1 LILNLQWSPGNFPF
15 FSQWRYLC
23 HTSDFFAYSLIRFF
37 ADLLTADSLISIF
50 EGGAMAKEHASPG
63 VALGEDWLAF
73 IIGLVLA
80 ALVWIG
86 VIVKI
91 PWPVSGWFK

>member
-1 LILNLQWSPGNFPF
+1 
-15 FSQWRYLC
+15 
-23 HTSDFFAYSLIRFF
+23 
-37 ADLLTADSLISIF
+37 
-50 EGGAMAKEHASPG
+50 MAKEHASPS
-63 VALGEDWLAF
+63 VALGEDWLAL

-91 PWPVSGWFK
+91 PWPVFGWFK